1 LEDLEYLFALL
12 LAAVLLVRA
21 ADLVHLPYPIVLVL
35 GGLAIAFV
43 PGLPD
48 LRLEPDAI
56 LLVFLPPL
64 LQSAGWYASPREL
77 KAESRALGVL
87 ALVLVLATMAAVA
100 VVAHALVDGLPWAA
114 AFVLGAV
121 VAPTDAV
128 AAVATFSRVAVPD
141 RVSRLVQGESLIND
155 ATGLTAFK
163 VAVTAAVTGTFAPG
177 HALLDFLW
185 AALGGAAV
193 GLAVGR
199 AAISLLRRVD
209 DVSVVVVITVLVPYA
224 AFIGA
229 ERIDA
234 SGVLA
239 CVACG
244 VFTGWHQNEFFDADT
259 RLTAIAFW
267 GIFVFALE
275 TLLFVIL
282 GVQFDTVLH
291 ELEGRSVVAMIGA
304 GIAVSAAVIAVRAL
318 FALLPLS
325 DELTRR
331 ERIVVGWCG
340 MRGAISLGAALG
352 APLAMPGR
360 PEVIILTYAV
370 ILVTL
375 VGQGLTLPAVIR
387 ALKLESV
394 REWSLD
400 EAIARLEASQAA
412 LDRLDEIEAEGEA
425 DEEQLRRMREIYRS
439 RFRACMAVVG
449 GERREEALD
458 EARERRGRLSALR
471 RDIIDTERSTL
482 LRLRNE
488 GRIGLD
494 AVRDIERDL
503 DLDEARLN

>member
-1 LEDLEYLFALL
+1 LGDLEYLFALL

-48 LRLEPDAI
+48 LELEPDAV

-64 LQSAGWYASPREL
+64 LQSAGWYSSPREL
-77 KAESRALGVL
+77 KAESRALGAM

-100 VVAHALVDGLPWAA
+100 LVAHALVDGLPWAA

-128 AAVATFSRVAVPD
+128 AAVATFSRITVPD

-163 VAVTAAVTGTFAPG
+163 VAVAAAVTGTFAPG

-185 AALGGAAV
+185 AVLGGAAV

-199 AAISLLRRVD
+199 GSIMLLRRLN
-209 DVSVVVVITVLVPYA
+209 DVSVVVVLTVLVPYA
-224 AFIGA
+224 AYIGG
-229 ERIDA
+229 ERIGA

-239 CVACG
+239 CVVCG
-244 VFTGWHQNEFFDADT
+244 IYTGWHQTEFFNADT
-259 RLTAIAFW
+259 RLTAGAFW
-267 GIFVFALE
+267 GIFVFSLE
-275 TLLFVIL
+275 TLLFVLL
-282 GVQFDTVLH
+282 GVQFDTVLNQ
-291 ELEGRSVVAMIGA
+291 LDGRSVGTLVIA
-304 GIAVSAAVIAVRAL
+304 GIAVSAVVIAVRAA

-325 DELTRR
+325 DALSRR

-360 PEVIILTYAV
+360 PEVIVLTYAV

-387 ALKLESV
+387 ALKLEDE
-394 REWSLD
+394 RAWSLD
-400 EAIARLEASQAA
+400 EAIARLEAAQAA
-412 LDRLDEIEAEGEA
+412 LDRLDEIEAEGDA
-425 DEEQLRRMREIYRS
+425 DEEQLRRLRELYRA
-439 RFRACMAVVG
+439 RFRQCMAVVSG
-449 GERREEALD
+449 DRREEALD
-458 EARERRGRLSALR
+458 EARSRRDQLSSLR
-471 RDIIDTERSTL
+471 RDVIDTERSTL
-482 LRLRNE
+482 LRLRDE
-488 GRIGLD
+488 GRVGQETI
-494 AVRDIERDL
+494 RFIERDL
-503 DLDEARLN
+503 DLDEARLR